1 MSDLYNLEKLKKR
14 LEEYRIEGEK
24 EMYVFRGN
32 IKYIIS
38 SSIFFIV
45 TAFIA
50 LYPFYKVMKG
60 LEKLSHFKIFLSIL
74 LLVYVIISFT
84 LLFKYKV
91 VIEENIVTMGKIKVD
106 MDKIVS
112 ATVKIDRISFSRYD
126 RCLEII
132 TEDKKRIKCRLN
144 MGNMLLFLKLIQ
156 NSTGNKLKFKI

>member
-60 LEKLSHFKIFLSIL
+60 LEKLYPFKTFLSIL

>member
-1 MSDLYNLEKLKKR
+1 
-14 LEEYRIEGEK
+14 
-24 EMYVFRGN
+24 
-32 IKYIIS
+32 
-38 SSIFFIV
+38 
-45 TAFIA
+45 
-50 LYPFYKVMKG
+50 MKG
-60 LEKLSHFKIFLSIL
+60 LEKLSPFKTFLSIL

-132 TEDKKRIKCRLN
+132 TEDKRKIKCRLN
-144 MGNMLLFLKLIQ
+144 MGNILLFLKLIQ